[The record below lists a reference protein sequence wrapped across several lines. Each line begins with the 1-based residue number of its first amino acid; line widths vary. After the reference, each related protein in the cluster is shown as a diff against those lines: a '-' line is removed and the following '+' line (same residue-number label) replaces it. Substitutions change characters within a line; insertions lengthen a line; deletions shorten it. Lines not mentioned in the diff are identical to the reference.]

1 MNQSSRKIK
10 TKTPSSASLQRL
22 SPEQLSALRRNLN
35 AIKQQ
40 LERQL
45 RETRSEFSRIVQ
57 LIAKVDQ
64 KARVMSGK
72 QTRTKEKAREIRPLA
87 KPVNSLET

>member
-1 MNQSSRKIK
+1 
-10 TKTPSSASLQRL
+10 
-22 SPEQLSALRRNLN
+22 
-35 AIKQQ
+35 
-40 LERQL
+40 
-45 RETRSEFSRIVQ
+45 
-57 LIAKVDQ
+57 VDQ